1 MKDDNTPLGVI
12 LTGGKATRLRPLS
25 NFYPKSQIPLLN
37 KPLIEYSMDLLAEA
51 GIQDIAIV
59 VGPDD
64 KTTGPIAKKYRSDVN
79 ENDNK
84 NVNVSAHQY
93 SNEHASITCQC
104 KCQ

>member
-37 KPLIEYSMDLLAEA
+37 KPLIEYAMDLLAEA

-64 KTTGPIAKKYRSDVN
+64 KTTAPLAKNYR
-79 ENDNK
+79 
-84 NVNVSAHQY
+84 
-93 SNEHASITCQC
+93 
-104 KCQ
+104 